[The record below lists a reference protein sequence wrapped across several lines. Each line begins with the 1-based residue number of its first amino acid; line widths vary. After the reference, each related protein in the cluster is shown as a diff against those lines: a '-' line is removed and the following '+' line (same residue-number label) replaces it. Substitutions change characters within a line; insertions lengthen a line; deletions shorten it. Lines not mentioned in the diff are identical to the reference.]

1 MNIKGTFV
9 YFSKIIGFNFKIQNS
24 INNNLIKEIYKILSY
39 TFKSMFCLISKPVFV
54 IKADK
59 IVIQLF
65 YFLMI
70 PNFLKIKKFKIN
82 NFYYNFKKL
91 YNKKAINYTNRKKK
105 IKNNIINNLVN
116 SNELVKKMPLKQ
128 EIDTETET
136 EISKNVYKNSMIT
149 NTKLKGKIKIKSKIK
164 NKSRAEQRYKKNIFK
179 LKFHYFK
186 KKALIKFY
194 FFKIRKKVKLIN
206 ISKFSLVAKYPNKF
220 KILCDIFSKFLNKNI
235 ELDLIRLH
243 YPYYDNNIL
252 VNLLGYM
259 VNKLKIRLMTRKI
272 FRRAVFRKL
281 NKDFNPITITG
292 KEKKKFTIIPTFLT
306 GLKIKVAGRL
316 MNYKAR
322 PRKTVR
328 NVQKGISSV
337 GRVNYTDLAR
347 YTNKNKKGAFSI
359 TISSGQ
365 NFFV

>member
-9 YFSKIIGFNFKIQNS
+9 YFSKIIGFNFKIQNT

-82 NFYYNFKKL
+82 NIYRNFKFL
-91 YNKKAINYTNRKKK
+91 YNKNKK
-105 IKNNIINNLVN
+105 NIINNLVN
-116 SNELVKKMPLKQ
+116 STDLLQKMPLQQLRNKKVL
-128 EIDTETET
+128 
-136 EISKNVYKNSMIT
+136 KNIYS
-149 NTKLKGKIKIKSKIK
+149 NTMTMTANTTFIQRRRRL
-164 NKSRAEQRYKKNIFK
+164 NRNRYKKNIFNF
-179 LKFHYFK
+179 KFNYYK
-186 KKALIKFY
+186 KRALIKFY

-206 ISKFSLVAKYPNKF
+206 LSKFSLVDKYPNKF

-252 VNLLGYM
+252 VNLLAYM
-259 VNKLKIRLMTRKI
+259 VNKLKIRLMTRNI
-272 FRRAVFRKL
+272 FRKAVIRKL
-281 NKDFNPITITG
+281 NKKFNPITITG

-316 MNYKAR
+316 MNYKTV
-322 PRKTVR
+322 PRRTVR

-347 YTNKNKKGAFSI
+347 YTSKNKKGAFSI

>member
-9 YFSKIIGFNFKIQNS
+9 YFSKIIGFNFKTQNT

-82 NFYYNFKKL
+82 NIYRNFKYL
-91 YNKKAINYTNRKKK
+91 YNNKLNYSPNIDVDVEQLQNKKVLKNIY
-105 IKNNIINNLVN
+105 KNNITANTTPIMRKRRR
-116 SNELVKKMPLKQ
+116 SKK
-128 EIDTETET
+128 
-136 EISKNVYKNSMIT
+136 
-149 NTKLKGKIKIKSKIK
+149 
-164 NKSRAEQRYKKNIFK
+164 RYKKNIFNF
-179 LKFHYFK
+179 KFNYYK
-186 KKALIKFY
+186 KRALIKFY
-194 FFKIRKKVKLIN
+194 FFKIRKKVKLIYL
-206 ISKFSLVAKYPNKF
+206 SKFSLVDKYPNKF

-252 VNLLGYM
+252 VNLLAYM
-259 VNKLKIRLMTRKI
+259 VNKLKIRLMTRNI
-272 FRRAVFRKL
+272 FRKAVIRKL
-281 NKDFNPITITG
+281 NKKFNPITITG

-316 MNYKAR
+316 MNYKTV
-322 PRKTVR
+322 PRRTVR

-347 YTNKNKKGAFSI
+347 YTSKNKKGAFSI